1 MSSKKPNAR
10 YIGPG
15 QDKLEDIRDIENK
28 VINKIFDIHS
38 WPEFHKYTYEDAL
51 NDVIDI
57 GYGKYLKNSNP
68 IGNRIANRIINA
80 LAHKSNELDEEI
92 GPDGPRGNYAT
103 DSEGN
108 IIQQGNGFKN
118 TNNNW
123 IHHVKTFSKTNNIS
137 FKEALKNEMC
147 KSSYKKS
154 KG

>member
-28 VINKIFDIHS
+28 VNKVSKKIDGINS
-38 WPEFHKYTYEDAL
+38 WLEFHRYSLEDAL
-51 NDVIDI
+51 NDI
-57 GYGKYLKNSNP
+57 GYGKYFKTRNP
-68 IGNRIANRIINA
+68 IGEDVFDYIIDVQRQKA
-80 LAHKSNELDEEI
+80 EELEKEF
-92 GPDGPRGNYAT
+92 GPRGNYAT

-108 IIQQGNGFKN
+108 IVQQGNGLKN
-118 TNNNW
+118 ANNNW
-123 IHHVKTFSKTNNIS
+123 IHHVKTYSKTNNIS